1 MSKEQK
7 SNREV
12 RKVKTAVP
20 KAKKDNKSAVETTLA
35 AGKGNWG
42 KSSKK

>member
-1 MSKEQK
+1 MAKAQK

-20 KAKKDNKSAVETTLA
+20 KAKKDSKSAVEGALA
-35 AGKGNWG
+35 TGKGNWG
-42 KSSKK
+42 KAAKK